1 MGCLSWEWRCCS
13 LWRDFGASISLTKH
27 RRVLL
32 DISSAYRWYNCRT
45 RARSGPLASF
55 VFAAADR
62 WAWRKRMDL
71 ESLSSGI
78 LYLLVSWGVLTGI
91 LLILVIYRSQLSNHE
106 EDQLFLDRA
115 EEGMAAEQRVIV
127 ARIEGLGRP
136 IAVLCWLSGILL
148 VALGSVFVWH
158 AIRSF

>member
-1 MGCLSWEWRCCS
+1 
-13 LWRDFGASISLTKH
+13 
-27 RRVLL
+27 
-32 DISSAYRWYNCRT
+32 
-45 RARSGPLASF
+45 
-55 VFAAADR
+55 
-62 WAWRKRMDL
+62 MDL
-71 ESLSSGI
+71 ESLHSGI
-78 LYLLVSWGVLTGI
+78 LYLLVIWGVLTGI

>member
-1 MGCLSWEWRCCS
+1 
-13 LWRDFGASISLTKH
+13 
-27 RRVLL
+27 
-32 DISSAYRWYNCRT
+32 
-45 RARSGPLASF
+45 
-55 VFAAADR
+55 
-62 WAWRKRMDL
+62 MDL

-78 LYLLVSWGVLTGI
+78 LYLLIIWGVLTGI

-127 ARIEGLGRP
+127 SRIEGLGRP
-136 IAVLCWLSGILL
+136 IAVLTWLSGLL
-148 VALGSVFVWH
+148 LAALGSVFVWH